1 LDFYNSER
9 HDLAFFFR
17 ATKFDHIFSKERML
31 ELFNKFLD
39 NFGLSLNNYPNI
51 ILDIEFREKKVTRA
65 FVSPLRFLIRYI

>member
-1 LDFYNSER
+1 
-9 HDLAFFFR
+9 
-17 ATKFDHIFSKERML
+17 ML